1 MFSGSVFYADSEFR
15 ISFAKKV
22 DLGGDKV
29 QVPQEGQGQKIIFF
43 S

>member
-29 QVPQEGQGQKIIFF
+29 QVPQEGQGQKLIFF